1 MDWEAFRKEI
11 RNCTFCPLH
20 LTRKHALPGEGNI
33 HAKIFMIAQ
42 APGPVEDQSGRMFT
56 GPSAPHLDHLLAI
69 AGLDRKQIYITNLIK
84 CFLPKCRRPSR
95 TEIDACSPYLLR
107 EMEAVNPGLIVPLGF
122 HATRFLLMYF
132 NLPRPEKKKFHLL
145 FGHVFQAGR
154 YTVYPLR
161 HPTALLFD
169 PPKKPVMEE
178 NYRKLG
184 DFIDNN
190 LKA

>member
-20 LTRKHALPGEGNI
+20 LTRKHALPGGGNI